1 MSGETMKQAW
11 GYQRAVWD
19 HARER
24 VLLDVFEKTR
34 RDSKLRTDR
43 GLKSRGWDLV
53 AEQVNDRCKS
63 TFNVDQLKSK
73 YARLMMDY
81 ELFKDVGGER
91 NLSEEIWDQLIVD
104 MPDSA
109 ARLSIFKKSGFPHC
123 DVCRRI
129 AIERDEG
136 IPTVKRPIGTIA
148 ELPDTK
154 RRQLVHSGARKSS
167 QLFTWGPREEK
178 LVLFLCWKAKVKR
191 EKTKDNDEATKPKQ
205 VFLDATNELNLLC
218 KTNFTEDQFKG
229 KYLELMHGYEQFNKV
244 TGFSG
249 DLDTV
254 PKSDAD
260 WDKLIQE
267 HPESSQE
274 LQQLKSKGGFPYVEL
289 CSLIA
294 GDKSSDG
301 MEPASANEF
310 LVTGALKRSEVGNE
324 LNTESVNAVA
334 AAQAT
339 LSANTLSQLLPAT
352 ATTLPTGQHDP
363 AAAAMPA
370 FMTQEL
376 HDNLNMFL
384 KTATAYLV
392 MAINDHN
399 QESNK

>member
-1 MSGETMKQAW
+1 MKQAW

-34 RDSKLRTDR
+34 RDPKLRTDR
-43 GLKSRGWDLV
+43 GLKSGAGTLLPNRLTIVARAPSTLV
-53 AEQVNDRCKS
+53 RSAN
-63 TFNVDQLKSK
+63 NQLKSK

-167 QLFTWGPREEK
+167 RLFTWGPREEK

-191 EKTKDNDEATKPKQ
+191 EKTKDNDEVTKPKQ

-260 WDKLIQE
+260 WTSSFKSIQR
-267 HPESSQE
+267 
-274 LQQLKSKGGFPYVEL
+274 
-289 CSLIA
+289 
-294 GDKSSDG
+294 SSDG